1 MKKSI
6 TPKKPKQLGLYELI
20 AIGVGGMIGGGI
32 FSVLGLAVG
41 ISGHAAPLAFL
52 IGSFIALSA
61 GYSYVRLALTFC
73 KDGASFTY
81 LERAFPKK
89 LYIAGIS
96 GWIIVIGYVGT
107 LALYAFTFSAY
118 ATNLFGFEKS
128 PLLRVM
134 FSVFI
139 LVLFMAINILGTKFM
154 GRTEDIIVYLK
165 IVLLALL
172 GGVGFFTLK
181 TAHFTP
187 LFDNGLA
194 SVFLGGAVIFVAF
207 EGFQLITNAVE
218 ETKNPDKN
226 IAKGVF
232 SSIIITSVIYIAITI
247 VAVGNLGPGAL
258 LGAKEYALAIV
269 SEPILGKLG
278 VVLVDIAAIFATS
291 SAINGTLFGSSR
303 LASEMATD
311 SLAPRIFSFH
321 YRTNVPLI
329 AIIIIT
335 ILAAIFT
342 VFGRLE
348 VIATFSS
355 VTFLFVSIAVSVANL
370 KLHKTTKSRT
380 SLIILGLALMS
391 LTVVLLFF
399 YIARNIPWTLL
410 FIVIVYAVTVLAHL
424 LFERLRQ
431 RLRTEKSSNA
441 GHGISAQKNG

>member
-1 MKKSI
+1 MLKAKKMNKI
-6 TPKKPKQLGLYELI
+6 NTPKKPKELGLYELI

-61 GYSYVRLALTFC
+61 GYSYVRLALAFR

-96 GWIIVIGYVGT
+96 GWIIVIGYIGT

-118 ATNLFGFEKS
+118 ATHLFGIEKS
-128 PLLRVM
+128 HLLRLL

-139 LVLFMAINILGTKFM
+139 LVLFMAINILGTKLM

-165 IVLLALL
+165 IVLLTLL

-187 LFDNGLA
+187 IFNNGLA

-207 EGFQLITNAVE
+207 EGFQLITNAIE
-218 ETKNPDKN
+218 ETKSPDKN
-226 IAKGVF
+226 IPKGVF
-232 SSIIITSVIYIAITI
+232 ASIIITSVIYIAITI

-321 YRTNVPLI
+321 NRTNVPLI

-335 ILAAIFT
+335 ILASIFT
-342 VFGRLE
+342 VFSKLE

-355 VTFLFVSIAVSVANL
+355 VTFLFVSMAVSVANL
-370 KLHKTTKSRT
+370 KLYKTTRSRI
-380 SLIILGLALMS
+380 SLIILGLVLMS
-391 LTVVLLFF
+391 VTVVLLFV
-399 YIARNIPWTLL
+399 YVAKNIPWTLL
-410 FIVIVYAVTVLAHL
+410 FIVIVYAITVLAHL
-424 LFERLRQ
+424 LFERFRQ
-431 RLRTEKSSNA
+431 HIKTKKIIE
-441 GHGISAQKNG
+441 

>member
-1 MKKSI
+1 MKKTRS
-6 TPKKPKQLGLYELI
+6 PKKQKELGLSELI

-41 ISGHAAPLAFL
+41 ISGHAAPIAFL
-52 IGSFIALSA
+52 LGSFIALSA
-61 GYSYVRLALTFC
+61 GYSYVHLALTYC

-96 GWIIVIGYVGT
+96 GWIIVIGYIGT

-118 ATNLFGFEKS
+118 ATHLFGLEKS
-128 PLLRVM
+128 HLMRML

-139 LVLFMAINILGTKFM
+139 LVLFMSINILGTKLM

-181 TAHFTP
+181 TAHFSP
-187 LFDNGLA
+187 LFNNGIA

-218 ETKNPDKN
+218 ETKNPGRN
-226 IAKGVF
+226 IPRGVF
-232 SSIIITSVIYIAITI
+232 ASIIITSVIYIAITI
-247 VAVGNLGPGAL
+247 VAVGNLGPDAL
-258 LGAKEYALAIV
+258 FGAKEYALAIV

-278 VVLVDIAAIFATS
+278 VILVDIAAIFATS

-321 YRTNVPLI
+321 YRTDVPLV

-335 ILAAIFT
+335 ILASIFT
-342 VFGRLE
+342 VLGKLE

-355 VTFLFVSIAVSVANL
+355 VTFLFVSIAVSVANFRL
-370 KLHKTTKSRT
+370 YKTTGSRI
-380 SLIILGLALMS
+380 SLIVLGLVLMS
-391 LTVVLLFF
+391 ITVVLLFV
-399 YIARNIPWTLL
+399 YVAKNIPWTLL
-410 FIVIVYAVTVLAHL
+410 FIVIVYTVTVLAHI
-424 LFERLRQ
+424 LFERLRKHLKVK
-431 RLRTEKSSNA
+431 RSLE
-441 GHGISAQKNG
+441 

>member
-1 MKKSI
+1 MNNNNTSNI
-6 TPKKPKQLGLYELI
+6 PKEFGLYELI
-20 AIGVGGMIGGGI
+20 AIGIGGMIGGGI

-52 IGSFIALSA
+52 IGSLIALSA
-61 GYSYVRLALTFC
+61 GYSYVRLALTFR

-96 GWIIVIGYVGT
+96 GWIIVIGYIGT

-118 ATNLFGFEKS
+118 ATHLFGLEKS
-128 PLLRVM
+128 HLMRLL

-181 TAHFTP
+181 TTHFTP
-187 LFDNGLA
+187 LFNNGLA
-194 SVFLGGAVIFVAF
+194 SVFFGGAVIFVAF
-207 EGFQLITNAVE
+207 EGFQLITNAIE

-226 IAKGVF
+226 IPKGVF
-232 SSIIITSVIYIAITI
+232 GSIIITSAIYIAIAV
-247 VAVGNLGPGAL
+247 VAVGNLDPEAL

-269 SEPILGKLG
+269 SGPILGKLG

-291 SAINGTLFGSSR
+291 SAINSTIFGSSR
-303 LASEMATD
+303 LASEMASD

-321 YRTNVPLI
+321 YRTHVPLI

-335 ILAAIFT
+335 ILSSIFT

-355 VTFLFVSIAVSVANL
+355 VTFLFISIAVSVANL
-370 KLHKTTKSRT
+370 KLYKTTKSRI
-380 SLIILGLALMS
+380 SLVILGLVLMS
-391 LTVVLLFF
+391 ITVVLLFV
-399 YIARNIPWTLL
+399 YVARNIPWTLL
-410 FIVIVYAVTVLAHL
+410 FIVIVYTITILAHL
-424 LFERLRQ
+424 LFERLRPH
-431 RLRTEKSSNA
+431 R
-441 GHGISAQKNG
+441 